1 MRPKAASRGV
11 PASGIWGPV
20 LGSAPGQLEAGP
32 LGGPQPASGVPLA
45 AISEHNQ
52 ASTTEPRSL
61 LARNLP
67 RQPFPDPARSLS
79 ASYRGPLPFDAP
91 SFAGVGPQLLEAQ
104 RGWQGRERRIL
115 KERPG
120 LQALVPQRL
129 IVLVEVLDGSL
140 VRPQP
145 LGRLAV
151 LGQFDCD
158 ARHGANR
165 TGSLHRERGGAE
177 TRGAALGWGAAGPGA
192 LQRTAGAAA
201 AGDDSP
207 AGSAWAAG
215 CGLRLSRPAWRL
227 APDAASRG
235 PAQRQPDRGG
245 LRGRCC
251 HLRTVPGMARPGGRG
266 HSLNWGGKAGRN
278 SAMTVQETLDESV
291 AV

>member
-45 AISEHNQ
+45 AIAEHNQ

-104 RGWQGRERRIL
+104 RGWQGGERRIL
-115 KERPG
+115 EERPG

-165 TGSLHRERGGAE
+165 TGSLHRERGARR
-177 TRGAALGWGAAGPGA
+177 RGALRSDGVRPGPGRCSGLREPL
-192 LQRTAGAAA
+192 LQAMIHRREAPGPRGVASVSPGLPGAWPRTRPAGDLHNASPTVEDCGAAA
-201 AGDDSP
+201 ATFGRFPGWRDPVAGDTLLI
-207 AGSAWAAG
+207 GVG
-215 CGLRLSRPAWRL
+215 RL
-227 APDAASRG
+227 G
-235 PAQRQPDRGG
+235 
-245 LRGRCC
+245 
-251 HLRTVPGMARPGGRG
+251 
-266 HSLNWGGKAGRN
+266 
-278 SAMTVQETLDESV
+278 ETQQ
-291 AV
+291 